1 MRRRDFLMIL
11 GGAIGGLPL
20 RAPGQ
25 DAATAGSE
33 FGNWGFDLGGADLA
47 TLPGNDFFRYCNGT
61 WYDRTVIA
69 PDRDANGVDRV
80 LEDRVDVQLREVLEH
95 GEEGVEESSRADAAK
110 IHRLYSN
117 FMDEGRA
124 EALDIRPLVPVLER
138 VRSATSRDELAF
150 FMGSSAETFLS
161 SIFDLGIEVDAKSP
175 DKYAVK
181 IGQGGLG
188 LPDRDYY
195 VTAAFAEK
203 KRAYIAYVARLLG
216 LIGWQRAQAQAAAI
230 LRFESAI
237 AEVSWSLA
245 KRRNSEK
252 TYHPV
257 RVSELAKRA
266 RFPWREFLRAARLQS
281 VDRVVLGEDTAII
294 RIAAIWAATP
304 IETLKAWQAFRVVD
318 DAAPFLSA
326 RFVEPHFEF
335 RRKTL
340 GGVAQQLPRW
350 KRGIG
355 VVEAAM
361 GEAVG
366 RAYVARHFPPEA
378 KIKVDALVARIRLAF
393 GKRIERVPWMSAETK
408 AKALHKLARLNVKIG
423 YPNKWRDYSN
433 LDIREDDLCGN
444 MLRALTFEWLRKVTR
459 LDMPV
464 DRDEWAMTPQTI
476 NAYYD
481 PTLNEMV
488 FPAAY
493 LQPPYFDPKADPA
506 INYRGIGATIGH
518 ELTHGFDDDGRKFD
532 AAGALTDWWTKTDVR
547 EFTARAAALG
557 RQYDAF
563 EPFPGTHVK
572 GELTMGENI
581 ADLGGALIALDAYRN
596 SLEGTPAPIL
606 DGFTGEQRFFL
617 AYAQSFR
624 TKRRE
629 DALRLILVSDAHA
642 PEQFRVNGVVRNI
655 DAWYGAFGVET
666 NSKLFLAGN
675 DRVRI
680 W

>member
-1 MRRRDFLMIL
+1 MLL
-11 GGAIGGLPL
+11 GGAITGLPL
-20 RAPGQ
+20 PALGQ
-25 DAATAGSE
+25 DAAIAESD
-33 FGNWGFDLGGADLA
+33 FGKWGFDLGGADLTTKA
-47 TLPGNDFFRYCNGT
+47 GDDFFRHCNGA

-69 PDRDANGVDRV
+69 PDRDANGIDRV
-80 LEDRVDVQLREVLEH
+80 LEDRVEAQVREVLER

-110 IHRLYSN
+110 IHRLYAN

-124 EALDIRPLVPVLER
+124 EALDIQPLGPVLER
-138 VRSATSRDELAF
+138 VRAAASREELAVL
-150 FMGSSAETFLS
+150 MGSSAETFYS
-161 SIFDLGIEVDAKSP
+161 SIFEVGIEVDARNP
-175 DKYAVK
+175 DTYAVK

-195 VTAAFAEK
+195 VSAAFAQK
-203 KRAYIAYVARLLG
+203 KQAYVVYIARLLE
-216 LIGWQRAQAQAAAI
+216 LIGWQRAQALAATI
-230 LRFESAI
+230 LRFERSI
-237 AEVSWSLA
+237 ADASWSLA
-245 KRRNSEK
+245 DRRDSEK
-252 TYHPV
+252 TYNPV
-257 RVSELAKRA
+257 RVTELAKRV

-281 VDRVVLGEDTAII
+281 VDRVVFGEVTAIP

-304 IETLKAWQAFRVVD
+304 IETLKAWQAFRVAD
-318 DAAPFLSA
+318 EAAPFLSA
-326 RFVEPHFEF
+326 RFVDAHFEF

-340 GGVAQQLPRW
+340 DGVAEQLPRW

-355 VVEAAM
+355 VVDAAM

-378 KIKVDALVARIRLAF
+378 KTKVDELGARIRLAF
-393 GKRIERVPWMSAETK
+393 GKRIERVAWMTAETK
-408 AKALHKLARLNVKIG
+408 AKALQKLGRVNVKIG

-444 MLRALTFEWLRKVTR
+444 VLRASTFEWLRKVNR
-459 LDMPV
+459 LNAPV
-464 DRDEWAMTPQTI
+464 DRDEWAMTPQTV

-481 PTLNEMV
+481 PSLNEMV

-506 INYRGIGATIGH
+506 VNYGGIGYTIGH

-532 AAGALTDWWTKTDVR
+532 AAGVLTDWWTKADVR
-547 EFTARAAALG
+547 QFKARAAALG

-563 EPFPGTHVK
+563 EPFPGVHVK

-581 ADLGGALIALDAYRN
+581 ADLGGALIALDAYRD
-596 SLEGTPAPIL
+596 SLEGAPAPIL
-606 DGFTGEQRFFL
+606 DGFTGEQRYFL

-629 DALRLILVSDAHA
+629 DAVRLILVSDAHA
-642 PEQFRVNGVVRNI
+642 PEQYRVNGVVRNM
-655 DAWYGAFGVET
+655 DAWYDAFGVEPT
-666 NSKLFLAGN
+666 RKLFLADKN
-675 DRVRI
+675 RVRI